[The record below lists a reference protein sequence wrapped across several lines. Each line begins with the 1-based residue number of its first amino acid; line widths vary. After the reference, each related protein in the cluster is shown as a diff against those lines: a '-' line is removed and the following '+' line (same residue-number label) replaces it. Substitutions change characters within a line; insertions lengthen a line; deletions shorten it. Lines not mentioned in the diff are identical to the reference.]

1 MILADVLENVTAMT
15 VPENRGAGSKERP
28 GGTKK
33 RTTN

>member
-1 MILADVLENVTAMT
+1 MIFAEVLEYVAAMA
-15 VPENRGAGSKERP
+15 VPENRGAGSKERL